1 MNKRLLFSVFLAAF
15 SCYGQTD
22 FENYMPLVSSG
33 EIPVDFTQNT
43 YEKLDQELKADHKG
57 LSLSEEKEFYE
68 GINYAVDDLMHS
80 GYVTYGDPVTK
91 YINDVA
97 QKVLVG
103 KKDLKKELR
112 FYTIKTDAVN
122 AFSTEQGIVFVTTGL
137 ISQLV
142 SEAQLALI
150 LAHEIAHYEEHHVLA
165 SFKYKNENRKN
176 SIENLSVYSKEK
188 EFEADKMGLEMY
200 AKAGYSLD
208 DVLPTFDVLLYSY
221 LPFDEVEINLDYF
234 KTVDSLTYPS
244 WLFPDEVYEITASEN
259 EDDNRSTHPNIHK
272 RKEAMEEA
280 LSSVKSRGNDSFKLG
295 QEKFEEIRDI
305 SRFEVLRSQVFDA
318 EYGRALYSAYLLEV
332 KYPNSKYLNRMKAQI
347 WYGALQ
353 YNLENDLNDVV
364 PKKSDWE
371 GASASVYYM
380 LKEPK
385 SDAFNA
391 LCTRQITDLKNNNP
405 DSKEIAAIYDLMI
418 KKLSYSDKFDLADFA
433 VFNMETAR
441 KKFEAQ
447 NENAEEGVVEV
458 KSSSS
463 KYDRIKKKRD
473 VNAVVHFDSTEF
485 HKYLIPDLMTDD
497 VFLSLYEKY
506 QDEIEEEDRREEEYN
521 ALSKAEKKKYNK
533 EQTDSRLH
541 LGIND
546 VISVEPMVLKITKRG
561 VDRVKSE
568 KLSDQVSSVM
578 TEVAELADIN
588 LHSISSNDLESKG
601 TEAFNERSLLMNYL
615 EQTARHRDIEAFP
628 VDYNMMNELEEKY
641 GTSKIQFTWFT
652 HQYSAD
658 IGFGAVLA
666 IIAYPVAPLYFPIKV
681 FSGNKSTIACAIL
694 NTKTGSID
702 AFVDY
707 SYNSGVRKHIIGSH
721 LYKIYSTI
729 KIEK

>member
-1 MNKRLLFSVFLAAF
+1 MYKVILLFSTTFACF
-15 SCYGQTD
+15 GQTD
-22 FENYMPLVSSG
+22 FENYSPLVSSG
-33 EIPVDFTQNT
+33 EIPSDFTQNT
-43 YEKLDQELKADHKG
+43 YEKLDEELKADHKG
-57 LSLSEEKEFYE
+57 LSLSEEKRFYE

-80 GYVTYGDPVTK
+80 GYVTYGDPITE
-91 YINDVA
+91 YIEDVA
-97 QKVLVG
+97 RKLMVG

-112 FYTIKTDAVN
+112 FYTLKTDAVN

-150 LAHEIAHYEEHHVLA
+150 LAHEISHYEEHHVLA
-165 SFKYKNENRKN
+165 SFKFKKENRKN

-188 EFEADKMGLEMY
+188 EFEADKLGLEMY

-221 LPFDEVEINLDYF
+221 LPFDEVEIKLDYF
-234 KTVDSLTYPS
+234 QSVDSLTYPS
-244 WLFPDEVYEITASEN
+244 WLFPSEVYEITASEN
-259 EDDNRSTHPNIHK
+259 EDDNRSSHPNIHK
-272 RKEAMEEA
+272 RKEAMVEA
-280 LSSVKSRGNDSFKLG
+280 LNNVKSRGNDSFKLG
-295 QEKFEEIRDI
+295 EAKFEEIRDI
-305 SRFEVLRSQVFDA
+305 ARFEVLRSQVFEA
-318 EYGRALYSAYLLEV
+318 EYGRALYSAYLLET
-332 KYPNSKYLNRMKAQI
+332 KYPNSSYLKRMKAQI

-364 PKKSDWE
+364 PKKSNWE

-391 LCTRQITDLKNNNP
+391 LCARQITDLKNANP
-405 DSKEIAAIYDLMI
+405 DSKEISAIYDLMI
-418 KKLSYSDKFDLADFA
+418 KRLSYSSKFDLSDYA

-447 NENAEEGVVEV
+447 NETSDKEVVEV

-473 VNAVVHFDSTEF
+473 VNEVMHFDSTEF
-485 HKYLIPDLMTDD
+485 HKYLIPDLITDD
-497 VFLSLYEKY
+497 VFLSLYNKY
-506 QDEIEEEDRREEEYN
+506 QEEIEEEDRKEEEYN
-521 ALSKAEKKKYNK
+521 ALTKAEKKKYNK
-533 EQTDSRLH
+533 EQSDSKLH

-546 VISVEPMVLKITKRG
+546 VISVEPMVLKINRKG
-561 VDRVKSE
+561 VDRVRSE
-568 KLSDQVSSVM
+568 KLSDEVSSVM
-578 TEVAELADIN
+578 TEVAELAGVS
-588 LHSISSNDLESKG
+588 LHSISSNDLETKG
-601 TEAFNERSLLMNYL
+601 TEAFNERSLLMHYL

-628 VDYNMMNELEEKY
+628 VDYNMMNELENKY

-652 HQYSAD
+652 HQYNAD

-666 IIAYPVAPLYFPIKV
+666 IIAYPVAPLYFPIKI
-681 FSGNKSTIACAIL
+681 FSGNKSTIASAIL
-694 NTKTGSID
+694 DTKTGSID
-702 AFVDY
+702 AFIDY
-707 SYNSGVRKHIIGSH
+707 SYNAGVRKHIIGSH